1 MRKLT
6 LKIKRIVVRLLH
18 SVFVQPKDECE
29 VIMNDKIESRKAI
42 LCAVYASEDTES
54 AETSIAELER
64 LLETAGGECVAVL
77 TQVREAPDRRT
88 VIGKGKCEE
97 LCRLCEDL
105 EADLVVFDTEM
116 SPSQIKAL
124 EDEIDRDV
132 QVIDRS
138 MLILDIFASHAR
150 SAEGVLQVELA
161 QLKYTAPR
169 LVGHG
174 REMSR
179 LGGAASGSIGSRG
192 PGETKLE
199 LDRRR
204 IRSRIASLEAELE
217 NVARARE
224 VIRRSRERS
233 GMKRVAIVGYT
244 NAGKSTLLNRLTEAG
259 ILAEDKLFATLDTT
273 TRKYTLPGGSEILLT
288 DTVGFIR
295 NLPHHL
301 IKAFR
306 STLEEAVY
314 SDLLL
319 IIIDASDPEFAS
331 QLKVT
336 EELLCDLGAA
346 NKPKL
351 YVMNKCDACTNSD
364 TLREFSSDGEN
375 TDFVSISA
383 KTGEGIDELICKLER
398 MLGQG
403 KRRVKF
409 TLPMSA
415 GAVLNEIY
423 SSAENVEAD
432 YTPDGMEVTATVDE
446 KLYGKFS
453 RYITEE

>member
-1 MRKLT
+1 
-6 LKIKRIVVRLLH
+6 
-18 SVFVQPKDECE
+18 
-29 VIMNDKIESRKAI
+29 MNDTIKGDIRKAV
-42 LCAVYASEDTES
+42 LCAVYSSDEADNAEASL
-54 AETSIAELER
+54 AELER
-64 LLETAGGECVAVL
+64 LLETAGGECAAIL

-97 LCRLCEDL
+97 LCKLCEDL
-105 EADLVVFDTEM
+105 EATLVVFDTEL

-138 MLILDIFASHAR
+138 MLILDIFAAHAR
-150 SAEGVLQVELA
+150 SAEGTLQVELA

-204 IRSRIASLEAELE
+204 IRARIAALENELE
-217 NVARARE
+217 NVARSRE

-233 GMKRVAIVGYT
+233 GMKRCAIVGYT

-273 TRKYTLPGGSEILLT
+273 TRKYTLPGGNEILLT

-319 IIIDASDPEFAS
+319 IIIDASDPEFQAH
-331 QLKVT
+331 LKVT
-336 EELLCDLGAA
+336 EELLADLGAA
-346 NKPKL
+346 DKPKL
-351 YVMNKCDACTNSD
+351 YVMNKCDAAPDSD
-364 TLREFSSDGEN
+364 VIRSISGNGEN
-375 TDFVSISA
+375 TDFAAISA
-383 KTGEGIDELICKLER
+383 KTGEGIDELIEKLER

-409 TLPMSA
+409 SLPMSA
-415 GAVLNEIY
+415 GGVVNEIY
-423 SSAENVEAD
+423 LTAEAVEVEYLAD
-432 YTPDGMEVTATVDE
+432 HIEVTATVDE
-446 KLYGKFS
+446 KTYGKHS
-453 RYITEE
+453 RYIMEE

>member
-1 MRKLT
+1 
-6 LKIKRIVVRLLH
+6 
-18 SVFVQPKDECE
+18 
-29 VIMNDKIESRKAI
+29 MNDISMNKVRKSV
-42 LCAVYASEDTES
+42 LCSVYRSSDEREAKVSLE
-54 AETSIAELER
+54 ELER
-64 LLETAGGECVAVL
+64 LLETAGGECVAIL
-77 TQVREAPDRRT
+77 TQVREAPDHRT
-88 VIGKGKCEE
+88 VIGSGKCDE
-97 LCRLCEDL
+97 LAEICKNNDVE
-105 EADLVVFDTEM
+105 LVVFDCEM
-116 SPSQIKAL
+116 SPSQIKAV
-124 EDEIDRDV
+124 EDEIDCDA

-138 MLILDIFASHAR
+138 MLILDIFAAHAR

-204 IRSRIASLEAELE
+204 IRARITALERELE
-217 NVARARE
+217 DVARSRE
-224 VIRRSRERS
+224 VIRHSRERS
-233 GMKRVAIVGYT
+233 GVKRCAIVGYT

-273 TRKYTLPGGSEILLT
+273 TRKYTLPGGVDILLT

-314 SDLLL
+314 SDLLM

-331 QLKVT
+331 HLKVT
-336 EELLCDLGAA
+336 EELLSDLGAA
-346 NKPKL
+346 DKPKL
-351 YVMNKCDACTNSD
+351 YVMNKCDAVSD
-364 TLREFSSDGEN
+364 EELLGRLKSNADTEYAA
-375 TDFVSISA
+375 ISA
-383 KTGEGIDELICKLER
+383 KTGAGVDEMITKLEK
-398 MLGQG
+398 MLGEG
-403 KRRVKF
+403 KRRVNFK
-409 TLPMSA
+409 LPMSA
-415 GAVLNEIY
+415 GGIVNDFY
-423 SSAENVEAD
+423 NNAENVEVE
-432 YTPDGMEVTATVDE
+432 YTPSGISVTATVDD
-446 KLYGKFS
+446 KLYGKYQKYVS
-453 RYITEE
+453 EEQ

>member
-1 MRKLT
+1 M
-6 LKIKRIVVRLLH
+6 
-18 SVFVQPKDECE
+18 S
-29 VIMNDKIESRKAI
+29 NDKENKKAV
-42 LCAVYASEDTES
+42 LCSVYSTNEAGTAEASL
-54 AETSIAELER
+54 AELER
-64 LLETAGGECVAVL
+64 LLETAGGECVAIL

-97 LCRLCEDL
+97 LCRLCDDL
-105 EADLVVFDTEM
+105 GADLVVFDTDM

-124 EDEIDRDV
+124 EDEIERDV

-138 MLILDIFASHAR
+138 MLILDIFAAHAR
-150 SAEGVLQVELA
+150 SAEGTLQVELA

-199 LDRRR
+199 IDRRR
-204 IRSRIASLEAELE
+204 IRSRIAALEAELE
-217 NVARARE
+217 NVARARD

-273 TRKYTLPGGSEILLT
+273 TRKFTLPAGSEILLT

-319 IIIDASDPEFAS
+319 IIVDASDPEFAS

-336 EELLCDLGAA
+336 EDLLSDLGAA
-346 NKPKL
+346 DKPKL
-351 YVMNKCDACTNSD
+351 YVMNKCDKADNAELIRSVSTSADNS
-364 TLREFSSDGEN
+364 EF
-375 TDFVSISA
+375 VPISA
-383 KTGEGIDELICKLER
+383 RTGEGVDDLVTKLER
-398 MLGQG
+398 MLG
-403 KRRVKF
+403 KDKHRVKLF
-409 TLPMSA
+409 LPMSA

-423 SSAENVEAD
+423 SNAENVEVE
-432 YTPDGMEVTATVDE
+432 YTAEGIEVSATLDD
-446 KLYGKFS
+446 KLYGKLS

>member
-1 MRKLT
+1 MNETNKNEMR
-6 LKIKRIVVRLLH
+6 RG
-18 SVFVQPKDECE
+18 
-29 VIMNDKIESRKAI
+29 I
-42 LCAVYASEDTES
+42 LCSVYKSSDETEAKIS
-54 AETSIAELER
+54 LEELSR
-64 LLETAGGECVAVL
+64 LLETAGGEVAAIL
-77 TQVREAPDRRT
+77 TQVREVPDNRT

-97 LCRLCEDL
+97 LKELCEKL
-105 EADLVVFDTEM
+105 EATLVVFDCDL

-124 EDEIDRDV
+124 EDVIECDV

-138 MLILDIFASHAR
+138 MLILDIFAAHAR
-150 SAEGVLQVELA
+150 SAEGTLQVELA

-204 IRSRIASLEAELE
+204 MRARISALEAELE
-217 NVARARE
+217 NVARARD
-224 VIRRSRERS
+224 VIRKSRERS
-233 GMKRVAIVGYT
+233 GMKRCAIVGYT

-273 TRKYTLPGGSEILLT
+273 TRKYTLPGGLDILLT

-314 SDLLL
+314 SDLLI
-319 IIIDASDPEFAS
+319 IIIDASDPEFKS
-331 QLKVT
+331 HLKVT
-336 EELLCDLGAA
+336 EDLLSDLGAA
-346 NKPKL
+346 DKPKL
-351 YVMNKCDACTNSD
+351 YVMNKCDSAPHPEEIYNLSITD
-364 TLREFSSDGEN
+364 EN
-375 TDFVSISA
+375 TGFAAISA
-383 KTGEGIDELICKLER
+383 LTGYGIEEMVKTLER
-398 MLGQG
+398 MLSLG
-403 KRRVKF
+403 KRRVTF
-409 TLPMSA
+409 SFPISA
-415 GAVLNEIY
+415 GAAVSELYAN
-423 SSAENVEAD
+423 AENVDAEYTAD
-432 YTPDGMEVTATVDE
+432 SVNVTAVVDE
-446 KLYGKFS
+446 KLYG
-453 RYITEE
+453 RYSKYIIEE

>member
-1 MRKLT
+1 MAEERT
-6 LKIKRIVVRLLH
+6 LFDTENNKERRAV
-18 SVFVQPKDECE
+18 
-29 VIMNDKIESRKAI
+29 
-42 LCAVYASEDTES
+42 LCAVYDSDSE
-54 AETSIAELER
+54 AEAAVSLDELER
-64 LLETAGGECVAVL
+64 LAETAGAVCSARL
-77 TQVREAPDRRT
+77 TQMRDAPDRRT
-88 VIGKGKCEE
+88 VIGSGKCAELNE
-97 LCRLCEDL
+97 LCTTL
-105 EADLVVFDTEM
+105 EADLVVFDTDLT
-116 SPSQIKAL
+116 PSQIKSL

-204 IRSRIASLEAELE
+204 IRARIASLETELE
-217 NVARARE
+217 KVARSRA

-233 GMKRVAIVGYT
+233 GIKRCAIVGYT
-244 NAGKSTLLNRLTEAG
+244 NAGKSTLLNRLTDAG

-273 TRKYTLPGGSEILLT
+273 TRKYTLPGGADILLT

-295 NLPHHL
+295 KLPHHL

-314 SDLLL
+314 SDLLM
-319 IIIDASDPEFAS
+319 IIIDASDPAFADHLS
-331 QLKVT
+331 VT
-336 EELLCDLGAA
+336 ENLLEELGAGD
-346 NKPKL
+346 KPKL
-351 YVMNKCDACTNSD
+351 YVLNKCDKADSEVLNELKKSD
-364 TLREFSSDGEN
+364 SN
-375 TDFVSISA
+375 VHYAAISA
-383 KTGEGIDELICKLER
+383 LTGEGVEDMISALEA
-398 MLGQG
+398 MLTAG
-403 KRRVKF
+403 KRTVKLS
-409 TLPMSA
+409 LPQSA
-415 GAVLNEIY
+415 GAAVNEIY
-423 SSAENVEAD
+423 MSAEKVEINYTAD
-432 YTPDGMEVTATVDE
+432 SIEIKAALDE
-446 KLYGKFS
+446 RLYGKFGK
-453 RYITEE
+453 YVTEE

>member
-1 MRKLT
+1 
-6 LKIKRIVVRLLH
+6 
-18 SVFVQPKDECE
+18 
-29 VIMNDKIESRKAI
+29 MNDNIETKKAI
-42 LCAVYASEDTES
+42 LCSVYSTEEAAS
-54 AETSIAELER
+54 AEASLAELER

-97 LCRLCEDL
+97 LCRLCNDL
-105 EADLVVFDTEM
+105 EADIVVFDTDM

-124 EDEIDRDV
+124 EDEIERDV

-138 MLILDIFASHAR
+138 MLILDIFAAHAR
-150 SAEGVLQVELA
+150 SAEGTLQVELA

-199 LDRRR
+199 IDRRR
-204 IRSRIASLEAELE
+204 IRARITSLEAELE
-217 NVARARE
+217 NVARARD
-224 VIRRSRERS
+224 VIRKSRERS
-233 GMKRVAIVGYT
+233 GLKRVAIVGYT

-273 TRKYTLPGGSEILLT
+273 TRKYTLPAGSEILLT

-319 IIIDASDPEFAS
+319 IIIDASDPEFES

-336 EELLCDLGAA
+336 EELLADLGAA
-346 NKPKL
+346 DKPKL
-351 YVMNKCDACTNSD
+351 YVMNKCDVCESSD
-364 TLREFSSDGEN
+364 VLREISADGEN
-375 TDFVSISA
+375 TDFASISA
-383 KTGEGIDELICKLER
+383 VTGEGVDTLIEKLER

-403 KRRVKF
+403 KKRVRF
-409 TLPMSA
+409 SLPMSA

-423 SSAENVEAD
+423 SNAENVEVD
-432 YTPDGMEVTATVDE
+432 YTPEGMEVNATVDE
-446 KLYGKFS
+446 KLYGKLS
-453 RYITEE
+453 RYITEEE

>member
-1 MRKLT
+1 MNDNFEN
-6 LKIKRIVVRLLH
+6 KIKR
-18 SVFVQPKDECE
+18 
-29 VIMNDKIESRKAI
+29 AI
-42 LCAVYASEDTES
+42 LCSVYSADESSS
-54 AETSIAELER
+54 AEVSLAELER
-64 LLETAGGECVAVL
+64 LLNTAGGECMAIL

-97 LCRLCEDL
+97 LSKLCEDL
-105 EADLVVFDTEM
+105 DIDLVVFDTEL

-124 EDEIDRDV
+124 EDEINRDV

-138 MLILDIFASHAR
+138 MLILDIFAAHAR

-174 REMSR
+174 KEMSR

-199 LDRRR
+199 IDRRR
-204 IRSRIASLEAELE
+204 MRARIASLEHELE
-217 NVARARE
+217 NVARSRE
-224 VIRRSRERS
+224 LIRKSRERS
-233 GMKRVAIVGYT
+233 GMKRCAIVGYT

-273 TRKYTLPGGSEILLT
+273 TRKYTLPGGSEVLLT

-314 SDLLL
+314 SDILM
-319 IIIDASDPEFAS
+319 IIIDASDPEFES
-331 QLKVT
+331 HLKVT
-336 EELLCDLGAA
+336 ESLLADLGAA
-346 NKPKL
+346 DKPKL
-351 YVMNKCDACTNSD
+351 YVMNKCDEAGDPEALRNIVASD
-364 TLREFSSDGEN
+364 DH
-375 TDFVSISA
+375 TDFAAISA
-383 KTGEGIDELICKLER
+383 KTGEGVDAMIEKLEC

-403 KRRVKF
+403 KKRVKF
-409 TLPMSA
+409 TLPMS
-415 GAVLNEIY
+415 GGGIVNELY
-423 SSAENVEAD
+423 LTAENVEVD
-432 YTPDGMEVTATVDE
+432 YTAEGIIVNATIDD
-446 KLYGKFS
+446 KIYGKFS
-453 RYITEE
+453 KYITEE

>member
-1 MRKLT
+1 
-6 LKIKRIVVRLLH
+6 
-18 SVFVQPKDECE
+18 
-29 VIMNDKIESRKAI
+29 
-42 LCAVYASEDTES
+42 
-54 AETSIAELER
+54 
-64 LLETAGGECVAVL
+64 
-77 TQVREAPDRRT
+77 
-88 VIGKGKCEE
+88 
-97 LCRLCEDL
+97 
-105 EADLVVFDTEM
+105 M

-124 EDEIDRDV
+124 EDEIERDV

-138 MLILDIFASHAR
+138 MLILDIFAAHAR
-150 SAEGVLQVELA
+150 SAEGTLQVELA

-199 LDRRR
+199 IDRRR

-273 TRKYTLPGGSEILLT
+273 TRKYTLPGGSEVLLT

-319 IIIDASDPEFAS
+319 IIIDASDPECAS
-331 QLKVT
+331 HLKVT
-336 EELLCDLGAA
+336 EELLSDLGAA
-346 NKPKL
+346 EKPRL
-351 YVMNKCDACTNSD
+351 YVMNKCDKAENAE
-364 TLREFSSDGEN
+364 LIRRAAVDG
-375 TDFVSISA
+375 DRCSFVSVSA
-383 KTGEGIDELICKLER
+383 ITGEGIDGLVERLET
-398 MLGQG
+398 MLGEG
-403 KRRVKF
+403 KRRVKLK
-409 TLPMSA
+409 LPMSA
-415 GAVLNEIY
+415 GGVLNEIY
-423 SSAENVEAD
+423 SNAENVEAD
-432 YTPDGMEVTATVDE
+432 YTAEGIEVTATLDE
-446 KLYGKFS
+446 KLYGRLS

>member
-1 MRKLT
+1 M
-6 LKIKRIVVRLLH
+6 I
-18 SVFVQPKDECE
+18 
-29 VIMNDKIESRKAI
+29 DKNETKKAI
-42 LCAVYASEDTES
+42 LCSVYSSDEADS
-54 AETSIAELER
+54 AEASLGELER

-105 EADLVVFDTEM
+105 EADIVVFDTEM

-124 EDEIDRDV
+124 EDEIERDV

-138 MLILDIFASHAR
+138 MLILDIFAAHAR
-150 SAEGVLQVELA
+150 SAEGTLQVELA

-199 LDRRR
+199 IDRRR

-273 TRKYTLPGGSEILLT
+273 TRKYTLPGGSEVLLT

-319 IIIDASDPEFAS
+319 IIIDASDPEFTS

-336 EELLCDLGAA
+336 EALLSDLGAA
-346 NKPKL
+346 DKPKL
-351 YVMNKCDACTNSD
+351 YVMNKCDRAENADLIRSI
-364 TLREFSSDGEN
+364 SADGEN
-375 TDFVSISA
+375 SEFVSISA
-383 KTGEGIDELICKLER
+383 KTGDGIDSLVEKLER
-398 MLGQG
+398 MLGKG
-403 KRRVKF
+403 KRRVKLF
-409 TLPMSA
+409 LPMSA
-415 GAVLNEIY
+415 GAILNDIY
-423 SSAENVEAD
+423 SNAENVEVD
-432 YTPDGMEVTATVDE
+432 YTADGMEVTATLDE
-446 KLYGKFS
+446 KLYGKLF

>member
-1 MRKLT
+1 MAEERT
-6 LKIKRIVVRLLH
+6 LFDTENNKERRAV
-18 SVFVQPKDECE
+18 
-29 VIMNDKIESRKAI
+29 
-42 LCAVYASEDTES
+42 LCAVYDSDSEAEASVSLD
-54 AETSIAELER
+54 ELER
-64 LLETAGGECVAVL
+64 LAETAGAVCSARL
-77 TQVREAPDRRT
+77 TQMRDAPDRRT
-88 VIGKGKCEE
+88 VIGSGKCAELNE
-97 LCRLCEDL
+97 LCSTL
-105 EADLVVFDTEM
+105 EADLVVFDTDLT
-116 SPSQIKAL
+116 PSQIKSL

-204 IRSRIASLEAELE
+204 IRARIASLETELE
-217 NVARARE
+217 KVARSRA

-233 GMKRVAIVGYT
+233 GIKRCAIVGYT
-244 NAGKSTLLNRLTEAG
+244 NAGKSTLLNRLTDAG

-273 TRKYTLPGGSEILLT
+273 TRKYTLPGGADILLT

-295 NLPHHL
+295 KLPHHL

-314 SDLLL
+314 SDLLM
-319 IIIDASDPEFAS
+319 IIIDASDPAFS
-331 QLKVT
+331 DHLSVT
-336 EELLCDLGAA
+336 ENLLEELGAGD
-346 NKPKL
+346 KPKL
-351 YVMNKCDACTNSD
+351 YVLNKCDKADSEALNELKKSD
-364 TLREFSSDGEN
+364 SN
-375 TDFVSISA
+375 VHYAAISA
-383 KTGEGIDELICKLER
+383 LTGEGVEDMISALEA
-398 MLGQG
+398 MLMAG
-403 KRRVKF
+403 KRTVKLS
-409 TLPMSA
+409 LPQSA
-415 GAVLNEIY
+415 GAAVNEIY
-423 SSAENVEAD
+423 MSAENVEINYTAD
-432 YTPDGMEVTATVDE
+432 SIEIKAVLDE
-446 KLYGKFS
+446 RLYGKFGK
-453 RYITEE
+453 YVTEE

>member
-1 MRKLT
+1 MSD
-6 LKIKRIVVRLLH
+6 I
-18 SVFVQPKDECE
+18 
-29 VIMNDKIESRKAI
+29 IETKKAI
-42 LCAVYASEDTES
+42 LCSVYSPSEAENAEASL
-54 AETSIAELER
+54 AELER
-64 LLETAGGECVAVL
+64 LLETAGGECVAIL

-97 LCRLCEDL
+97 LCNLCESL

-124 EDEIDRDV
+124 EDEIERDV

-138 MLILDIFASHAR
+138 MLILDIFAAHAR
-150 SAEGVLQVELA
+150 SAEGTLQVELA

-199 LDRRR
+199 IDRRR

-273 TRKYTLPGGSEILLT
+273 TRKYTLPGGSEVLLT

-319 IIIDASDPEFAS
+319 IIIDASDPECAS
-331 QLKVT
+331 HLKVT
-336 EELLCDLGAA
+336 EELLSDLGAA
-346 NKPKL
+346 EKPRL
-351 YVMNKCDACTNSD
+351 YVMNKCDKAENAE
-364 TLREFSSDGEN
+364 LIRRVAVDG
-375 TDFVSISA
+375 DRCSFVSVSA
-383 KTGEGIDELICKLER
+383 ITGEGIDGLVERLET
-398 MLGQG
+398 MLGEG
-403 KRRVKF
+403 KRRVKLK
-409 TLPMSA
+409 LPMSA
-415 GAVLNEIY
+415 GGVLNEIY
-423 SSAENVEAD
+423 SNAENVEAD
-432 YTPDGMEVTATVDE
+432 YTAEGIEVTATLDE
-446 KLYGKFS
+446 KLYGRLS

>member
-1 MRKLT
+1 
-6 LKIKRIVVRLLH
+6 
-18 SVFVQPKDECE
+18 
-29 VIMNDKIESRKAI
+29 MNDEINAKKAVV
-42 LCAVYASEDTES
+42 CSVYPAHEAVSAQASLE
-54 AETSIAELER
+54 ELER
-64 LLETAGGECVAVL
+64 LLDTAGAVCVARI
-77 TQVREAPDRRT
+77 TQVRDTPDCRT
-88 VIGKGKCEE
+88 VLGRGKCDE
-97 LCRLCEDL
+97 LSGLCDSL
-105 EADLVVFDTEM
+105 DADLVVFDCEL
-116 SPSQIKAL
+116 SPSRIKAL
-124 EDEIDRDV
+124 EDAISRDV

-138 MLILDIFASHAR
+138 MLILDIFAAHAK

-179 LGGAASGSIGSRG
+179 LGGAASGAIGSRG

-204 IRSRIASLEAELE
+204 IRSRIAALEAELE
-217 NVARARE
+217 GVAKTRE
-224 VIRRSRERS
+224 IIRRSRERS

-244 NAGKSTLLNRLTEAG
+244 NAGKSTLLNRLTSAG

-273 TRKYTLPGGSEILLT
+273 TRKFSLPSGSELLLT

-319 IIIDASDPEFAS
+319 IILDASDDELEN
-331 QLKVT
+331 QLHVT
-336 EELLCDLGAA
+336 EQLLEQLGAA
-346 NKPKL
+346 DKPKL
-351 YVMNKCDACTNSD
+351 YVLNKCDRIDSTEIRGAVSSLRDSTAVLISATTGDGID
-364 TLREFSSDGEN
+364 TLIE
-375 TDFVSISA
+375 A
-383 KTGEGIDELICKLER
+383 LELA
-398 MLGQG
+398 LGHG
-403 KRRVKF
+403 KRRVHLA
-409 TLPMSA
+409 LPMSA
-415 GAVLNEIY
+415 GSILNDIY
-423 SSAENVEAD
+423 SNAENVEVD
-432 YTPDGMEVTATVDE
+432 YTAAGMNVTATLDE
-446 KLYGKFS
+446 RLYGKLS

>member
-1 MRKLT
+1 MAEERT
-6 LKIKRIVVRLLH
+6 LFDTENNKERRAV
-18 SVFVQPKDECE
+18 
-29 VIMNDKIESRKAI
+29 
-42 LCAVYASEDTES
+42 LCAVYDSDSE
-54 AETSIAELER
+54 AEAAVSLDELER
-64 LLETAGGECVAVL
+64 LAETAGTVCSARL
-77 TQVREAPDRRT
+77 TQMRDAPDRRT
-88 VIGKGKCEE
+88 VIGSGKCAELNE
-97 LCRLCEDL
+97 LCTTL
-105 EADLVVFDTEM
+105 EADLVVFDTDLT
-116 SPSQIKAL
+116 PSQIKSL

-204 IRSRIASLEAELE
+204 IRARIASLETELE
-217 NVARARE
+217 KVARSRA

-233 GMKRVAIVGYT
+233 GIKRCAIVGYT
-244 NAGKSTLLNRLTEAG
+244 NAGKSTLLNRLTDAG

-273 TRKYTLPGGSEILLT
+273 TRKYTLPGGADILLT

-295 NLPHHL
+295 KLPHHL

-314 SDLLL
+314 SDLLM
-319 IIIDASDPEFAS
+319 IIIDASDPAFS
-331 QLKVT
+331 DHLRVT
-336 EELLCDLGAA
+336 ENLLEELGAGD
-346 NKPKL
+346 KPKL
-351 YVMNKCDACTNSD
+351 YVINKCDKADSEALNELKKSD
-364 TLREFSSDGEN
+364 SN
-375 TDFVSISA
+375 VHYAAISA
-383 KTGEGIDELICKLER
+383 LTGEGVEDMISALEA
-398 MLGQG
+398 MLTAG
-403 KRRVKF
+403 KRTVKLS
-409 TLPMSA
+409 LPQSA
-415 GAVLNEIY
+415 GAAVNEIY
-423 SSAENVEAD
+423 MSAENVEINYTAD
-432 YTPDGMEVTATVDE
+432 SIEIKAALDE
-446 KLYGKFS
+446 RLYGKFGK
-453 RYITEE
+453 YVTEE

>member
-1 MRKLT
+1 
-6 LKIKRIVVRLLH
+6 
-18 SVFVQPKDECE
+18 
-29 VIMNDKIESRKAI
+29 MNDRIETKKAI
-42 LCAVYASEDTES
+42 LCSVYSSDGAES
-54 AETSIAELER
+54 AEASLAELER
-64 LLETAGGECVAVL
+64 LLETAGGVCVAIL
-77 TQVREAPDRRT
+77 TQIREAPDRRT

-97 LCRLCEDL
+97 LCRLCDDL
-105 EADLVVFDTEM
+105 EADLVVFDTDM

-124 EDEIDRDV
+124 EDEIERDV

-138 MLILDIFASHAR
+138 MLILDIFAAHAR
-150 SAEGVLQVELA
+150 SAEGTLQVELA

-199 LDRRR
+199 IDRRR

-217 NVARARE
+217 NIARARD

-336 EELLCDLGAA
+336 EALLADLGAA
-346 NKPKL
+346 EKPKL
-351 YVMNKCDACTNSD
+351 YVMNKCDACGRSD
-364 TLREFSSDGEN
+364 ILREISSDGEN

-383 KTGEGIDELICKLER
+383 RTGEGIDMLIEKLEK

-403 KRRVKF
+403 KRKVRF
-409 TLPMSA
+409 SLPMSA
-415 GAVLNEIY
+415 GSVLNEIY
-423 SSAENVEAD
+423 SNAENVEVD
-432 YTPDGMEVTATVDE
+432 YTPEGMEVKATVDE
-446 KLYGKFS
+446 KLYGKLLG
-453 RYITEE
+453 YITEEA

>member
-1 MRKLT
+1 MAEERT
-6 LKIKRIVVRLLH
+6 LFDTENNKERRAV
-18 SVFVQPKDECE
+18 
-29 VIMNDKIESRKAI
+29 
-42 LCAVYASEDTES
+42 LCAVYDSDSE
-54 AETSIAELER
+54 AEAAVSLDELER
-64 LLETAGGECVAVL
+64 LAETAGAVCSARL
-77 TQVREAPDRRT
+77 TQMRDAPDRRT
-88 VIGKGKCEE
+88 VIGSGKCAELNE
-97 LCRLCEDL
+97 LCTTL
-105 EADLVVFDTEM
+105 EADLVVFDTDLT
-116 SPSQIKAL
+116 PSQIKSL

-204 IRSRIASLEAELE
+204 IRARIASLETELE
-217 NVARARE
+217 KVARSRA

-233 GMKRVAIVGYT
+233 GIKRCAIVGYT
-244 NAGKSTLLNRLTEAG
+244 NAGKSTLLNRLTDAG

-273 TRKYTLPGGSEILLT
+273 TRKYTLPGGADILLT

-295 NLPHHL
+295 KLPHHL

-314 SDLLL
+314 SDLLM
-319 IIIDASDPEFAS
+319 IIIDASDPAFS
-331 QLKVT
+331 DHLSVT
-336 EELLCDLGAA
+336 ENLLEELGAGD
-346 NKPKL
+346 KPKL
-351 YVMNKCDACTNSD
+351 YVLNKCDKADSEALNELKKSD
-364 TLREFSSDGEN
+364 SN
-375 TDFVSISA
+375 VHYAAISA
-383 KTGEGIDELICKLER
+383 LTGEGLEDMISALEA
-398 MLGQG
+398 MLMAG
-403 KRRVKF
+403 KRTVKLS
-409 TLPMSA
+409 LPQSA
-415 GAVLNEIY
+415 GAAVNEIY
-423 SSAENVEAD
+423 MSAENVEINYTAD
-432 YTPDGMEVTATVDE
+432 SIEIKATLD
-446 KLYGKFS
+446 KRLYGKFGK
-453 RYITEE
+453 YVTEE

>member
-1 MRKLT
+1 
-6 LKIKRIVVRLLH
+6 
-18 SVFVQPKDECE
+18 
-29 VIMNDKIESRKAI
+29 MNDELNMKKAI
-42 LCAVYASEDTES
+42 ICSAYPASE
-54 AETSIAELER
+54 AEGAAASMAELER
-64 LLETAGGECVAVL
+64 LLDTAGAVCVASV
-77 TQVREAPDRRT
+77 TQIRDTPDCRT
-88 VIGKGKCEE
+88 VLGRGKCEE
-97 LCRLCEDL
+97 LSSLCDSL
-105 EADLVVFDTEM
+105 EAELVVFDCEL
-116 SPSQIKAL
+116 SPSKIKAI
-124 EDEIDRDV
+124 EDAISREV

-138 MLILDIFASHAR
+138 MLILDIFAAHAK

-179 LGGAASGSIGSRG
+179 LGGAASGAIGSRG

-204 IRSRIASLEAELE
+204 IRSRIAALEAELE
-217 NVARARE
+217 NVARTRE

-244 NAGKSTLLNRLTEAG
+244 NAGKSTLLNRLTSAG

-273 TRKYTLPGGSEILLT
+273 TRKFALPSGSELLLT

-319 IIIDASDPEFAS
+319 IILDASDSELEG
-331 QLKVT
+331 QLRVT
-336 EELLCDLGAA
+336 EQLLEELGAA
-346 NKPKL
+346 DKPKL
-351 YVMNKCDACTNSD
+351 YVLNKCDRIDSAETGAAAAS
-364 TLREFSSDGEN
+364 LRDS
-375 TDFVSISA
+375 TAVVISA
-383 KTGEGIDELICKLER
+383 ATGEGCDELVTALER
-398 MLGQG
+398 ALGQG
-403 KRRVKF
+403 KHRVKLK
-409 TLPMSA
+409 LPMSA
-415 GAVLNEIY
+415 GSVLNDIY
-423 SSAENVEAD
+423 SNAENVEVD
-432 YTPDGMEVTATVDE
+432 YTADGMDVTATLDE
-446 KLYGKFS
+446 RLYGKLA

>member
-1 MRKLT
+1 
-6 LKIKRIVVRLLH
+6 
-18 SVFVQPKDECE
+18 
-29 VIMNDKIESRKAI
+29 MNDNIETKKAI
-42 LCAVYASEDTES
+42 LCSVYSTEEAAS
-54 AETSIAELER
+54 AEASLAELER

-97 LCRLCEDL
+97 LCRLCNDL
-105 EADLVVFDTEM
+105 EADIVVFDTDM

-124 EDEIDRDV
+124 EDEIERDV

-138 MLILDIFASHAR
+138 MLILDIFAAHAR
-150 SAEGVLQVELA
+150 SAEGTLQVELA

-199 LDRRR
+199 IDRRR
-204 IRSRIASLEAELE
+204 IRARITSLEAELE
-217 NVARARE
+217 NVARARD
-224 VIRRSRERS
+224 VIRKSRERS
-233 GMKRVAIVGYT
+233 GLKRVAIVGYT

-273 TRKYTLPGGSEILLT
+273 TRKYTLPAGSEILLT

-319 IIIDASDPEFAS
+319 IIIDASDPEFES

-336 EELLCDLGAA
+336 EELLADLGAA
-346 NKPKL
+346 DKPKL
-351 YVMNKCDACTNSD
+351 YVMNKCDVCEISD
-364 TLREFSSDGEN
+364 VLREISADGEN
-375 TDFVSISA
+375 TDFASISA
-383 KTGEGIDELICKLER
+383 VTGEGVDTLIEKLER

-403 KRRVKF
+403 KKRVRF
-409 TLPMSA
+409 SLPMSA

-423 SSAENVEAD
+423 SNAENVEVD
-432 YTPDGMEVTATVDE
+432 YTPEGMEVKATVDE

-453 RYITEE
+453 RYITEEE